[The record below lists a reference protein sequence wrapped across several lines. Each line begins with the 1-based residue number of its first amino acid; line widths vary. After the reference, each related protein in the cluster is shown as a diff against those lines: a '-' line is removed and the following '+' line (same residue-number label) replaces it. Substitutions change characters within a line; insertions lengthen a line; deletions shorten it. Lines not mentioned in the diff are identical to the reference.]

1 MHYQVGWGGV
11 FQESLAF
18 NLPVAQNT
26 KCSQHSALSLSGD
39 EGCHGQHVHKY
50 QPEVTAIEAVFS
62 PILSGVCVCVSVHAC
77 ICMYAH
83 VHAHVP
89 CMLSVLVS
97 IVQSKPSHWNL
108 GRCLRG
114 THCDYSEDLSILLSC
129 VHWKQN
135 KGSQERKGSRDW
147 AGGLECSEV
156 GETIGLVEDL
166 FPALTF
172 WGSSFILKQN

>member
-62 PILSGVCVCVSVHAC
+62 PILSGVCVCLCMHAYACMHMFMHTFHAC
-77 ICMYAH
+77 
-83 VHAHVP
+83 
-89 CMLSVLVS
+89 
-97 IVQSKPSHWNL
+97 
-108 GRCLRG
+108 
-114 THCDYSEDLSILLSC
+114 
-129 VHWKQN
+129 
-135 KGSQERKGSRDW
+135 
-147 AGGLECSEV
+147 
-156 GETIGLVEDL
+156 
-166 FPALTF
+166 
-172 WGSSFILKQN
+172 